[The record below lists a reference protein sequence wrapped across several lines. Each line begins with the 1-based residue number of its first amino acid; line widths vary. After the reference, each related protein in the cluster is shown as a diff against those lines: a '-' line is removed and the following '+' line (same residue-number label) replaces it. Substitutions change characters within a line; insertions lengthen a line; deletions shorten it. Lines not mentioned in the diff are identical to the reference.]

1 MKKLYILINEIG
13 GAMTKRNSNMELLR
27 ITAILMIIEFHIFVH
42 CIDGQLTHTDSIQ
55 ELGNGWYCKP
65 MFSKE
70 LCILA
75 AISPMGQVG
84 NAIFILISGYFMAE
98 KYSIDLTKISK
109 KLLLQ
114 LGFATVALGLASIY
128 AYNNITEFPIELVQF
143 SAFNGMS
150 WYAGYYFTVIV
161 IAKLYLNGLLRRLD
175 RKNYVMLLMVL
186 FALIQFSWSINVMYN
201 FVIGMETLCTGLFLY
216 SLGGYVKKYDP
227 FGRIRLW
234 AVLAVI
240 IVMNLFVIGS
250 FYINTA
256 ENILAY
262 DPESSALFIQSIPQY
277 LNNQIVPVVLG
288 IAVFEL
294 FRRLKVPNSSA
305 VNFIGASTF
314 MTYLIHDNKFFYK
327 IWNIEDWIT
336 LLHENIMQFH
346 GVFWGWVLITFAVGI
361 LCYAIF
367 AGLSKLLNI
376 CKPLAI
382 KQTAQV

>member
-1 MKKLYILINEIG
+1 MNSALR
-13 GAMTKRNSNMELLR
+13 KRS
-27 ITAILMIIEFHIFVH
+27 
-42 CIDGQLTHTDSIQ
+42 D
-55 ELGNGWYCKP
+55 YCRRFPQKCVL
-65 MFSKE
+65 S
-70 LCILA
+70 
-75 AISPMGQVG
+75 
-84 NAIFILISGYFMAE
+84 AE